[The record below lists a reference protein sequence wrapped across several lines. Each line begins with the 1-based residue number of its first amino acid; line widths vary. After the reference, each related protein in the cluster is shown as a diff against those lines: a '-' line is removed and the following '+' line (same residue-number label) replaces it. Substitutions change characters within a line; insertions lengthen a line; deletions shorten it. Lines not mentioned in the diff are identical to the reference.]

1 MKKLVR
7 LPEAELSVMR
17 AVWRLP
23 APAITGAIRA
33 RLEKE
38 RPWNLSAI
46 QTLLSRLTERGFLSA
61 GKEGRQNEYTHL
73 VSEGEYVAFENAPFL
88 EGKGLPGLVTAL
100 YDSQSI
106 SREDLAEL
114 RAFLDEAMGKG
125 GGT

>member
-23 APAITGAIRA
+23 APTGAIRA

-38 RPWNLSAI
+38 RPWNLSAH

-61 GKEGRQNEYTHL
+61 GKEGRQNVYTPL

-125 GGT
+125 GGA

>member
-1 MKKLVR
+1 MLR
-7 LPEAELSVMR
+7 LAR
-17 AVWRLP
+17 AQSQD
-23 APAITGAIRA
+23 IRA

-38 RPWNLSAI
+38 RPWNLSAL

-61 GKEGRQNEYTHL
+61 GKEGRQNVYTPL